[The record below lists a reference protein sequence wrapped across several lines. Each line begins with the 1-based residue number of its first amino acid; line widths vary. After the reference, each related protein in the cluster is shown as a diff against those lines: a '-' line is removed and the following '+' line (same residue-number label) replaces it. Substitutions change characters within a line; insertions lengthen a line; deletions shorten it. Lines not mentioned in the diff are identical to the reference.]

1 MIRQRIIMYTTK
13 TNDVTELAKL
23 SLSTVSNIGQMAHY
37 RYQYVLGKE
46 LQKDSTLQISAN
58 ELNQN
63 RDKMILHTCLAGLCV
78 IALFTFGIASLNSQ
92 NKQGE
97 SFSS

>member
-1 MIRQRIIMYTTK
+1 MEMMNTTK
-13 TNDVTELAKL
+13 ANDVNELTKL
-23 SLSTVSNIGQMAHY
+23 TLSTVSNIGQMAHY

-63 RDKMILHTCLAGLCV
+63 RDKMIFHACLAGLGIV
-78 IALFTFGIASLNSQ
+78 GLFAFGIAGLI
-92 NKQGE
+92 NKE
-97 SFSS
+97 

>member
-1 MIRQRIIMYTTK
+1 MFDFFKMNTMNTTK

-63 RDKMILHTCLAGLCV
+63 RDKMIFHACLAGLGIV
-78 IALFTFGIASLNSQ
+78 GLFAFGIAGLISQ
-92 NKQGE
+92 NK
-97 SFSS
+97 